1 MRQDPTAR
9 GLVEPDLSLPAW
21 TTPSLTPPSP
31 RSNHLKSTITLGFHS
46 TIHLRRRL
54 NPTIHPRPLL
64 IYHRDFCFQCEVPM
78 DSSIV
83 STSSYDEGTVK
94 LDLVLVA
101 ELAKKPLLS
110 A

>member
-1 MRQDPTAR
+1 
-9 GLVEPDLSLPAW
+9 
-21 TTPSLTPPSP
+21 
-31 RSNHLKSTITLGFHS
+31 
-46 TIHLRRRL
+46 
-54 NPTIHPRPLL
+54 
-64 IYHRDFCFQCEVPM
+64 M